1 MSYVLLEKDTL
12 SEAIE
17 NAFDRGRSFQ
27 ALRDCEAV
35 SVVVNRL
42 QEEYDSEVDEGDIV
56 FPENPRK
63 DGWNHG
69 LHELKNVLDT
79 DFEEDANCC
88 GFIERERTISI
99 LTPDSEDIPN
109 VETFQAQAMLA
120 DIREILA
127 NPEMYGGES
136 LEKLG
141 LIINILCK
149 D

>member
-1 MSYVLLEKDTL
+1 MSYKLIDTDIL
-12 SEAIE
+12 AKSIE
-17 NAFDRGRSFQ
+17 NAFQEGRYFQ
-27 ALRDCEAV
+27 SNRDESALFGRIEK
-35 SVVVNRL
+35 L
-42 QEEYDSEVDEGDIV
+42 MEEYDSEVDEDDIL
-56 FPENPRK
+56 FPNDPRK

-69 LHELKNVLDT
+69 LHELKTVINNE
-79 DFEEDANCC
+79 FEEDSNCT
-88 GFIERERTISI
+88 GFIERERRLAI

-127 NPEMYGGES
+127 NPETYGGES